1 MQIYLAKVEPE
12 FCWTNSIY
20 LLHKYYFNIDYDQ
33 SSTNKHCFSSE
44 MNTNMLFATYHN
56 HITCCFFLIV
66 IPFRCPMVRIW
77 WNYNHRIYPP
87 ASITGTEEKKRK
99 KGKSGILQLLKV
111 WLCNLLFK
119 ILFFFFAC
127 HTPGLLSMNHLTVCN
142 SVLLTQESN
151 LAAIQLHYHTDN
163 HESIQPPDHWCL
175 CPWISKT

>member
-66 IPFRCPMVRIW
+66 IPFRCQWLGYGEIT
-77 WNYNHRIYPP
+77 ITE
-87 ASITGTEEKKRK
+87 SILLHQLQALKKKKEKKVNLVFCSFWRFDFATYF
-99 KGKSGILQLLKV
+99 LKY
-111 WLCNLLFK
+111 
-119 ILFFFFAC
+119 FFFFAC

-151 LAAIQLHYHTDN
+151 LTAIQLHYHTDN